1 MGYQQDFLNLHDPP
15 GRASSLGRPNPVSYP
30 VSYTSISPKRKLRNN
45 IDVIDYYAGN
55 RAIMKY
61 ESRPKSVSLSVKD
74 IDIDIDIADILGHK
88 YRQKRYCPTS
98 NTNSCL
104 SLSFNYSTKILL
116 FIVCYVLIFN
126 WYYRSRLYSSIINH
140 EDISNCPFRLVCASW
155 YGLYVPNTITPK
167 SKTPP
172 SQQIILTY
180 MWSQPLDEVSDHLWR
195 SSQSQIADWCN
206 CFLYKFITVQM

>member
-30 VSYTSISPKRKLRNN
+30 VSYISTSPKRKLRNN

-74 IDIDIDIADILGHK
+74 IDIDIDIAHILGHK

-104 SLSFNYSTKILL
+104 LTILRKYCCLL
-116 FIVCYVLIFN
+116 FVMF
-126 WYYRSRLYSSIINH
+126 
-140 EDISNCPFRLVCASW
+140 
-155 YGLYVPNTITPK
+155 
-167 SKTPP
+167 
-172 SQQIILTY
+172 
-180 MWSQPLDEVSDHLWR
+180 
-195 SSQSQIADWCN
+195 
-206 CFLYKFITVQM
+206 